1 MAAVQRWKVYQNMI
15 ESGLI
20 PLYYHPDPEM
30 IKKAAAACA
39 AGGARVFEFTNR
51 GEGAFQ
57 VFEKLLPYCRKEYP
71 DLIIGVGSVVDQG
84 TAALYINMG
93 ADFIVGSLFNPE
105 IARLCNRRKVGYI
118 PGCGTATEIATAEE
132 SGAEIIKIFPG
143 STLGGPKFVKSIL
156 APTPWSL
163 IMPTGGVRAEK
174 ENLAGWF
181 NAGVCA
187 VGMGSALFPKDV
199 TSQGDFAKTTELVKR
214 VLDWIAEI
222 RKEMNKK

>member
-1 MAAVQRWKVYQNMI
+1 MAAVRRLTVYQSMI
-15 ESGLI
+15 DSGLV
-20 PLYYHPDPEM
+20 PLYYHPDSEV
-30 IKKAAAACA
+30 IKKAAAACVE
-39 AGGARVFEFTNR
+39 GGASVFEFTNR

-57 VFEKLLPYCRKEYP
+57 VFEKLLPYCRKEHP

-132 SGAEIIKIFPG
+132 AGAEIIKIFPG
-143 STLGGPKFVKSIL
+143 STLGGPRFVKSIL

-181 NAGVCA
+181 HAGVCA
-187 VGMGSALFPKDV
+187 VGMGSALFPKDALV
-199 TSQGDFAKTTELVKR
+199 GGDFSVTAQLVKQ
-214 VLDWIAEI
+214 VLAWIAEI
-222 RKEMNKK
+222 RKDADG